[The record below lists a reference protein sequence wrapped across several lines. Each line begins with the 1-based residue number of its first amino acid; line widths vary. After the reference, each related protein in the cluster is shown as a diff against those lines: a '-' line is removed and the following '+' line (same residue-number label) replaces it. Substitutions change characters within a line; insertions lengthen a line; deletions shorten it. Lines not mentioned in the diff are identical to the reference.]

1 MRGTG
6 PQTPCFRSLQHGFFP
21 GRSCWR
27 CVMNFLLKSAS
38 GLVLASLFAIAHAS
52 PPTVNAEQMDLDPDI
67 MAKILKE
74 KSRRNSDGN
83 AAGGGIAGSSSKD
96 CGTVNINSNDKKSNS
111 GIKDMFGKQS
121 TTVITGP
128 VINMANCK

>member
-1 MRGTG
+1 
-6 PQTPCFRSLQHGFFP
+6 
-21 GRSCWR
+21 
-27 CVMNFLLKSAS
+27 MNILTR
-38 GLVLASLFAIAHAS
+38 LASALAMASAFAIANAS
-52 PPTVNAEQMDLDPDI
+52 PPTVNPEQMDLDADI
-67 MAKILKE
+67 TAKILKE
-74 KSRRNSDGN
+74 KSRRNSTGE
-83 AAGGGIAGSSSKD
+83 AGGGGGVAGSSSKD